1 MSLSDPSAV
10 PDAASVTRNRLVL
23 VVYTSAIFVSA
34 LLLFSVQPLFTKMVL
49 PRLGGSPAVWS
60 VAMVFF
66 QSLLLGGY
74 AYAHY
79 LMQLRNRMLPVVIHL
94 VLLVV
99 ALLTLPLSIAGGWG
113 EPPTS
118 GYAFWLLGLFA
129 VSIGLPFFA
138 LAANNPLLQAWFVR
152 TGHPNGPDPY
162 FLYASSNI
170 GSFLAL
176 LSYPVLLEPMF
187 TLRTQNLIW
196 TGGYGLLIVLIAA
209 CGVLLLRSPVM
220 AVADVGAEAIDAPAP
235 PWILRARWI
244 FLAAVPSG
252 LLIAVTAHISTDVAA
267 APLLWVLPLS
277 LYLLTWVLVFQSR
290 PLLPHK
296 WILLLQPLAIAGVIV
311 LLAVGGEQNL
321 LLTLGGH
328 QLCFFVIA
336 MACHGELARTR
347 PAAKYLTGFY
357 VALSFGGMVGGLFA
371 GLIAPFTFSWIA
383 EYPIL
388 LACAALCRPPGGN
401 ERLAR
406 WSNWYWPLLAV
417 LAVALIAP
425 TYNTGKV
432 FTWLD
437 TNRVW
442 VIGAVGVLSALLAL
456 GLNANRWKIFATVA
470 VALALIRAYPSDD
483 GRVETVRSFFGVHKI
498 VVTSNGQYHVLMHG
512 TTIYGAEKYQ
522 NDDGTPVTG
531 RPEPITYYHKDG
543 GIGQAIAAMRER
555 KGGPLRVAVIGLGSG
570 TLACASEPGETWKFF
585 EIDQTMVDTAKDPKY
600 FTYISKCEPDM
611 KPVIGDA
618 RLTFAKEAAGTLRP
632 DHRRRLFV
640 GCDPDPSRDRGG
652 DGDLQGQAGAAGRC
666 GDACVQPA
674 SRTGQRRG
682 RHRRRQRSQEL
693 GLQRGYQP
701 RRGIHLLDH
710 GGGLGA
716 RGGRCRQAGVV
727 GPMGTDRSRRQPAG
741 LDRRLLQRAR
751 RGVAA
756 AEEGRG
762 VSLKRTIRRL
772 VRNHSRLS
780 LLAARHDQ
788 PETIVKKLAL
798 SFMAGAGALLAT
810 SAFAAPLS
818 NGLTALPDS
827 NIEQVRMVCN
837 ENGRCWRERSERRV
851 IVREFLR

>member
-1 MSLSDPSAV
+1 MSPPDISVATGQPSAG
-10 PDAASVTRNRLVL
+10 RNRLVL
-23 VVYTSAIFVSA
+23 IVYTAAIFVSA

-79 LMQLRNRMLPVVIHL
+79 LMQLRNRMIPVVVHL
-94 VLLVV
+94 VLLAV
-99 ALLTLPLSIAGGWG
+99 ALVTLPLSIATGWG

-196 TGGYGLLIVLIAA
+196 TGFYGLLIVLIAA
-209 CGVLLLRSPVM
+209 CGVLLLRSPVSA
-220 AVADVGAEAIDAPAP
+220 AVDTLAGDTNTPAP
-235 PWILRARWI
+235 VWMLRARWI

-296 WILLLQPLAIAGVIV
+296 WMLLLQPLAIAGVIV
-311 LLAVGGEQNL
+311 LLAIGGEQNL

-328 QLCFFVIA
+328 QLCFFIIA

-371 GLIAPFTFSWIA
+371 GLIAPFAFSWIA

-388 LACAALCRPPGGN
+388 LALAALCRPPGGDQ
-401 ERLAR
+401 RLAR
-406 WSNWYWPLLAV
+406 WSRWYWPALAV

-425 TYNTGKV
+425 VYSDGRLMTKLAN
-432 FTWLD
+432 WLD
-437 TNRVW
+437 DNRVW

-456 GLNANRWKIFATVA
+456 GLNANRWKIFATVV
-470 VALALIRAYPSDD
+470 VALILIRAYPADE

-498 VVTSNGQYHVLMHG
+498 VVTPHGQYHVLMHG
-512 TTIYGAEKYQ
+512 TTIHGAQKFQ

-543 GIGQAIAAMRER
+543 GIGRAITAIRER
-555 KGGPLRVAVIGLGSG
+555 KGAPLRVAVIGLGSG
-570 TLACASEPGETWKFF
+570 TLACASAPGETWKFF
-585 EIDQTMVDTAKDPKY
+585 EIDQSMVDTARDPKY
-600 FTYISKCEPDM
+600 FTYIRDCEPDLQ
-611 KPVIGDA
+611 PVMGDA
-618 RLTFAKEAAGTLRP
+618 RLTFAREPSGIYDLIIIDAYSSDAIPVHLATEEAMKIYKDKLAPQGAVLMHTSNRHLDLTSVVVGIAAANDLTSWVYSEDSGRDP
-632 DHRRRLFV
+632 EYIFATSVVVSAREEADVGQLASSDVWTETEADEKQRVWTDDYSNVLGAVYRRL
-640 GCDPDPSRDRGG
+640 RDG
-652 DGDLQGQAGAAGRC
+652 
-666 GDACVQPA
+666 
-674 SRTGQRRG
+674 
-682 RHRRRQRSQEL
+682 
-693 GLQRGYQP
+693 
-701 RRGIHLLDH
+701 
-710 GGGLGA
+710 
-716 RGGRCRQAGVV
+716 
-727 GPMGTDRSRRQPAG
+727 
-741 LDRRLLQRAR
+741 
-751 RGVAA
+751 
-756 AEEGRG
+756 
-762 VSLKRTIRRL
+762 
-772 VRNHSRLS
+772 
-780 LLAARHDQ
+780 
-788 PETIVKKLAL
+788 
-798 SFMAGAGALLAT
+798 
-810 SAFAAPLS
+810 
-818 NGLTALPDS
+818 
-827 NIEQVRMVCN
+827 EQ
-837 ENGRCWRERSERRV
+837 
-851 IVREFLR
+851 

>member
-1 MSLSDPSAV
+1 MSLPMPPAADQPSV
-10 PDAASVTRNRLVL
+10 SRNRLIL
-23 VVYTSAIFVSA
+23 IVYTAAIFTSA

-79 LMQLRNRMLPVVIHL
+79 LMQVRGRIVPVAVHL
-94 VLLVV
+94 VLLII
-99 ALLTLPLSIAGGWG
+99 ALLTLPLSIANGWG

-152 TGHPNGPDPY
+152 TGHPNGSDPY

-196 TGGYGLLIVLIAA
+196 TGLYGLLILLIAG
-209 CGVLLLRSPVM
+209 CGVLLLRSPANV
-220 AVADVGAEAIDAPAP
+220 VVEQGDDTDAPAP
-235 PWILRARWI
+235 PWALRARWI

-296 WILLLQPLAIAGVIV
+296 WMLMLQPLAIAGVIV

-347 PAAKYLTGFY
+347 PPSKYLTGFY

-371 GLIAPFTFSWIA
+371 GLLAPFMFSWIA

-388 LACAALCRPPGGN
+388 LALAALCRPPAS
-401 ERLAR
+401 ERLPQ
-406 WSNWYWPLLAV
+406 WSRWYWPFLAV

-425 TYNTGKV
+425 SYSSGKV

-437 TNRVW
+437 DHRVW
-442 VIGAVGVLSALLAL
+442 VIGAIGVLSALLAL
-456 GLNANRWKIFATVA
+456 GLNANRWKIFATVI
-470 VALALIRAYPSDD
+470 VALVLIRAYPSDD

-498 VVTSNGQYHVLMHG
+498 VVTPNGQYHVLMHG
-512 TTIYGAEKYQ
+512 TTIHGAEKFR
-522 NDDGTPVTG
+522 NDDGSPVTG
-531 RPEPITYYHKDG
+531 RPEAITYYHKDG
-543 GIGQAIAAMRER
+543 GIGQAISAIRER
-555 KGGPLRVAVIGLGSG
+555 KGGPIRVAVIGLGSG
-570 TLACASEPGETWKFF
+570 TLTCASEPGEDWKFF
-585 EIDQTMVDTAKDPKY
+585 EIDQSMVDTARDPKY
-600 FTYISKCEPDM
+600 FTFIQSCEPNL

-618 RLTFAKEAAGTLRP
+618 RLTFAKEP
-632 DHRRRLFV
+632 DGIYDLIIVDAYSSDAIPIHLATEEAMEIYKQKLAPQGAVVMHVSNRHLELASVVVGIADANDMKSWVYSEDSGRDNEYIFSTSVVVSAREEADVGALASSDKWALTEAEDNQRVWTDDYSNVLGAVWRRL
-640 GCDPDPSRDRGG
+640 RDG
-652 DGDLQGQAGAAGRC
+652 
-666 GDACVQPA
+666 
-674 SRTGQRRG
+674 
-682 RHRRRQRSQEL
+682 
-693 GLQRGYQP
+693 
-701 RRGIHLLDH
+701 
-710 GGGLGA
+710 
-716 RGGRCRQAGVV
+716 
-727 GPMGTDRSRRQPAG
+727 
-741 LDRRLLQRAR
+741 
-751 RGVAA
+751 
-756 AEEGRG
+756 
-762 VSLKRTIRRL
+762 
-772 VRNHSRLS
+772 
-780 LLAARHDQ
+780 
-788 PETIVKKLAL
+788 
-798 SFMAGAGALLAT
+798 
-810 SAFAAPLS
+810 
-818 NGLTALPDS
+818 
-827 NIEQVRMVCN
+827 EQ
-837 ENGRCWRERSERRV
+837 
-851 IVREFLR
+851 

>member
-1 MSLSDPSAV
+1 MTSEPSA
-10 PDAASVTRNRLVL
+10 SRNRLVL
-23 VVYTSAIFVSA
+23 VVYTAAIFVSA

-74 AYAHY
+74 AYAHF
-79 LMQLRNRMLPVVIHL
+79 LMKLRNRVLPVAVHL

-129 VSIGLPFFA
+129 ISIGLPFFA

-152 TGHPNGPDPY
+152 TGHPSGPDPY

-209 CGVLLLRSPVM
+209 CGALLLRSPANA
-220 AVADVGAEAIDAPAP
+220 AVLNMPVDDPDAPAP
-235 PWILRARWI
+235 SWMLRARWI

-296 WILLLQPLAIAGVIV
+296 WMLLAQPLAIAGVII

-388 LACAALCRPPGGN
+388 LALAALCRPPGGA
-401 ERLAR
+401 ERLPR
-406 WSNWYWPLLAV
+406 WSSWYWPFLAALAV
-417 LAVALIAP
+417 VLIAP
-425 TYNTGKV
+425 SYSTGEL
-432 FTWLD
+432 FRWLD
-437 TNRVW
+437 DHRVW
-442 VIGAVGVLSALLAL
+442 LIGAIGVLSALLAL
-456 GLNANRWKIFATVA
+456 GLNANRWKIFATVV
-470 VALALIRAYPSDD
+470 VALAVLRAYPSDD

-498 VVTSNGQYHVLMHG
+498 VVTANGQYHVLMHG
-512 TTIYGAEKYQ
+512 TTIHGAEKFR
-522 NDDGTPVTG
+522 NDDGSPAAG

-543 GIGQAIAAMRER
+543 GIGQAIAAVRER
-555 KGGPLRVAVIGLGSG
+555 KGAPLRVAVIGLGSG
-570 TLACASEPGETWKFF
+570 TLTCASKPGEDWKFF
-585 EIDQTMVDTAKDPKY
+585 EIDQSMVDTARDPKY
-600 FTYISKCEPDM
+600 FTYIQNCEPDL

-618 RLTFAKEAAGTLRP
+618 RLTFAREPDGIYDLIIVDAYSSDAIPIHLATEEAMAIYKAKLAPQGAVVMHVSNRHLELSSVVVGIADANDMKSWVYNEDSGRDNEYIFSTSVVVSARDEADVGKLASSDVWAETEADEMQRVWT
-632 DHRRRLFV
+632 DDYSNVLGAVWRRL
-640 GCDPDPSRDRGG
+640 RDG
-652 DGDLQGQAGAAGRC
+652 
-666 GDACVQPA
+666 
-674 SRTGQRRG
+674 
-682 RHRRRQRSQEL
+682 
-693 GLQRGYQP
+693 
-701 RRGIHLLDH
+701 
-710 GGGLGA
+710 
-716 RGGRCRQAGVV
+716 
-727 GPMGTDRSRRQPAG
+727 
-741 LDRRLLQRAR
+741 
-751 RGVAA
+751 
-756 AEEGRG
+756 
-762 VSLKRTIRRL
+762 
-772 VRNHSRLS
+772 
-780 LLAARHDQ
+780 
-788 PETIVKKLAL
+788 
-798 SFMAGAGALLAT
+798 
-810 SAFAAPLS
+810 
-818 NGLTALPDS
+818 
-827 NIEQVRMVCN
+827 EQ
-837 ENGRCWRERSERRV
+837 
-851 IVREFLR
+851 

>member
-1 MSLSDPSAV
+1 MNLSEPSAV
-10 PDAASVTRNRLVL
+10 TDQPSIARNRLVL
-23 VVYTSAIFVSA
+23 VVYTAAIFVSA

-79 LMQLRNRMLPVVIHL
+79 LMQLKNRIWPVAIHL

-99 ALLTLPLSIAGGWG
+99 ALLSLPLSIAGGWG

-176 LSYPVLLEPMF
+176 LSYPVLLEPML
-187 TLRTQNLIW
+187 TLRSQNLIW

-209 CGVLLLRSPVM
+209 CAVLMLRSPVM
-220 AVADVGAEAIDAPAP
+220 EVADIDTEGSDAPAP

-388 LACAALCRPPGGN
+388 LACAALCRPPGGH
-401 ERLAR
+401 ERFAR
-406 WSNWYWPLLAV
+406 WSRWYWLFLAA

-425 TYNTGKV
+425 TYDTGRI
-432 FTWLD
+432 FSWLE

-442 VIGAVGVLSALLAL
+442 VIGAVGMLSALLAL
-456 GLNANRWKIFATVA
+456 GLNANRWKIFATVV

-498 VVTSNGQYHVLMHG
+498 VVTPRGQYHVLMHG
-512 TTIYGAEKYQ
+512 TTIHGAEKFQ
-522 NDDGTPVTG
+522 NDDGTPVQG

-543 GIGQAIAAMRER
+543 GLGQAIAAMRER

-618 RLTFAKEAAGTLRP
+618 RLTFAREPAG
-632 DHRRRLFV
+632 V
-640 GCDPDPSRDRGG
+640 Y
-652 DGDLQGQAGAAGRC
+652 DLIIV
-666 GDACVQPA
+666 DAYSSDAIP
-674 SRTGQRRG
+674 
-682 RHRRRQRSQEL
+682 
-693 GLQRGYQP
+693 
-701 RRGIHLLDH
+701 IHLATEEAMEIYKDRLAPQ
-710 GGGLGA
+710 GA
-716 RGGRCRQAGVV
+716 VAMHVSNRHLELSSVVV
-727 GPMGTDRSRRQPAG
+727 GIADANDLRSWVFSEDANR
-741 LDRRLLQRAR
+741 DSEYIFSTTVVVSAR
-751 RGVAA
+751 
-756 AEEGRG
+756 EEADVGR
-762 VSLKRTIRRL
+762 
-772 VRNHSRLS
+772 
-780 LLAARHDQ
+780 
-788 PETIVKKLAL
+788 
-798 SFMAGAGALLAT
+798 LAT
-810 SAFAAPLS
+810 SELWALTEPEDNQRVWTDDYS
-818 NGLTALPDS
+818 NVLGA
-827 NIEQVRMVCN
+827 V
-837 ENGRCWRERSERRV
+837 WRRLKKGEE
-851 IVREFLR
+851 